1 MQFLLTISLVIS
13 FLFVSDVIAQAP
25 KSSAELGTSTDPL
38 ATMGDV
44 VLTQGE
50 LDAALSK
57 VPDDKRLAFVRDGSK
72 VEQMVRNL
80 LRSKALANEAVKAG
94 YDQVAMVK
102 MRLELARESAL
113 AAEWLNKV
121 VADAP
126 GVDYEMLAEEQYLLN
141 PEAWKTED
149 RVDVSHLLISTDT
162 RSDQEAKDLVGYIWQ
177 LLGQDPSRFDEL
189 VKEYSEDPS
198 KGANGGRFENVK
210 RNDMV
215 ANFEKVAFELQNPG
229 DISAPTETPYGYHII
244 RLNRK
249 MPGEIPP
256 FESVKEQAM
265 KQAQVEYLEEY
276 RVKYLRQLLAGN
288 IVLQDGAAEDLAKR
302 YFGENLE
309 FAPDFSEN

>member
-1 MQFLLTISLVIS
+1 MQFLLTTSLVIS
-13 FLFVSDVIAQAP
+13 LLFISDAVAQSP
-25 KSSAELGTSTDPL
+25 AELGKSTAPL
-38 ATMGDV
+38 AVMGDV

-50 LDAALSK
+50 MDAALSK
-57 VPDDKRLAFVRDGSK
+57 IPDDKRLMFVRDGTK

-94 YDQVAMVK
+94 YDKDPLVK
-102 MRLELARESAL
+102 MRLDQAREGAL
-113 AAEWLNKV
+113 AGEWLKKV

-126 GVDYEMLAEEQYLLN
+126 PVDYEAIAEEQYLLN

-149 RVDVSHLLISTDT
+149 RVDVSHILISTDK
-162 RSDQEAKDLVGYIWQ
+162 RSDQEARDLVAFVWQ
-177 LLGQDPSRFDEL
+177 LVEADPTRFDEL
-189 VKEYSEDPS
+189 VEEYSEDPS
-198 KGANGGRFENVK
+198 KSANGGRFRNVK

-215 ANFEKVAFELQNPG
+215 ANFEKVSFELRNPG

-244 RLNRK
+244 RLNEK

-256 FESVKEQAM
+256 FGAVKKQAM
-265 KQAQVEYLEEY
+265 QQAQAEYLEEY
-276 RVKYLRQLLAGN
+276 RVKYIRQLLAEN

-309 FAPDFSEN
+309 LAPDFSED